1 MPIFRS
7 DRLRSFASKES
18 LARFATEVTL
28 PTTPIRRV
36 VAVLVDTVHACAVH
50 THNTTSGN
58 LIIIAM
64 IDVSVSACQQVA
76 VVVCPN
82 PHTHTARGQTAR
94 PVCHS
99 NPRSFQSQ
107 SPCGHLRHRFW
118 LDKSQITGK
127 QGSSLWHGSLEAG
140 WCLAGEQF
148 CMLIFSLL
156 VSQCVLEK
164 QADQIDFQVH
174 LLALTLRKTVVI
186 VVLAL
191 SIRFLAVLL
200 VGEIAVACGSQAI
213 LMFSSNQPVWRWR
226 VAVVHRLSGN
236 GARPV

>member
-82 PHTHTARGQTAR
+82 PHTTPIPPGDRQRG
-94 PVCHS
+94 
-99 NPRSFQSQ
+99 RS
-107 SPCGHLRHRFW
+107 
-118 LDKSQITGK
+118 
-127 QGSSLWHGSLEAG
+127 
-140 WCLAGEQF
+140 
-148 CMLIFSLL
+148 
-156 VSQCVLEK
+156 
-164 QADQIDFQVH
+164 
-174 LLALTLRKTVVI
+174 VI
-186 VVLAL
+186 PTPEVFRAKVLAV
-191 SIRFLAVLL
+191 I
-200 VGEIAVACGSQAI
+200 
-213 LMFSSNQPVWRWR
+213 
-226 VAVVHRLSGN
+226 
-236 GARPV
+236 